1 MWSAEAFLHELE
13 TKKVHQI
20 LMSFTN
26 SFRTVHSPILNMDP
40 SLNLSKVYALV
51 ISKSSTTTWSQLGHQ
66 FLKLHHPIIKHKFDV
81 RAIPSCLFAG
91 NSSYV

>member
-1 MWSAEAFLHELE
+1 MWSAEVFLHELE

-51 ISKSSTTTWSQLGHQ
+51 IAKVKHYNLVSTRTPI
-66 FLKLHHPIIKHKFDV
+66 LKAASPNH
-81 RAIPSCLFAG
+81 
-91 NSSYV
+91 